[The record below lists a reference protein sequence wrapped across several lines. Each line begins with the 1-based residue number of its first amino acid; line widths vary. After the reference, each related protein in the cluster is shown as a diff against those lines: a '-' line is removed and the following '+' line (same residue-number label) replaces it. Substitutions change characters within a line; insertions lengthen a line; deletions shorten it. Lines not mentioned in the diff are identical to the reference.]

1 MTETHVLPKISGYK
15 QLWRR
20 ILNQDQLAS
29 SLVQQVLMDN
39 VFKTPV
45 ISIIKKN

>member
-1 MTETHVLPKISGYK
+1 MTETHVFPKTSGYK

-20 ILNQDQLAS
+20 ILNHDKLAS

-39 VFKTPV
+39 VFKTSV